1 MSLEKQ
7 ASGQPWHLL
16 CTWEGSSPV
25 PSFGPLV
32 CNQGVS
38 LARTPVHL
46 PGGGVRGD
54 LAGQEEIPVFSIT
67 VLFSSVPDGTQAIRG
82 QGHWLEVG
90 KTCLVL
96 DKEQKA
102 LSLSFSTCQV
112 GAFLRRVGR
121 GGGVVATHCACLE
134 LGPPPPAPPWTISAS
149 SETSPVIFLLP
160 SIPWGKAELK
170 LGAPQTEPCRL
181 FQNVPAQDPPEGGL
195 CNIRSSFFLFICL
208 RGRGVVARSPGDF
221 PSKVRVVALLATF
234 WGACCP
240 RASSLV
246 SMCWRQLDGGG
257 SDTGEPSFSRYA
269 WTPEGPLS
277 PFCVTSGGA
286 SPLSHPALPR
296 LGMAS
301 SFGDGDGLRGC
312 GARETGSGILRAAKG
327 IGAVQALAL
336 IRKHGSVENDRL
348 FSSGGRGGFG

>member
-38 LARTPVHL
+38 LARSP
-46 PGGGVRGD
+46 
-54 LAGQEEIPVFSIT
+54 EIPLFSIT
-67 VLFSSVPDGTQAIRG
+67 VLFSSVPDGTQAVRS

-102 LSLSFSTCQV
+102 LNLSFSTCQV
-112 GAFLRRVGR
+112 GAFLRRVGC
-121 GGGVVATHCACLE
+121 GGGVVATHGACLD
-134 LGPPPPAPPWTISAS
+134 LGTPPTPAPPWTISAS

-181 FQNVPAQDPPEGGL
+181 FQNVPAQDPTEGGL

-221 PSKVRVVALLATF
+221 PSKVRIVALLATF

-257 SDTGEPSFSRYA
+257 SDTGEPSLSRYA
-269 WTPEGPLS
+269 GTPEGPLS
-277 PFCVTSGGA
+277 PFCVTRGGA

-312 GARETGSGILRAAKG
+312 GARETGSGRLRATCSAQHAKG

-336 IRKHGSVENDRL
+336 IGKHGSVENDRL
-348 FSSGGRGGFG
+348 FSPGGRGGFG